1 MRIFIAGA
9 GNIGRYLAYDLGN
22 RGHEVTLIDLSD
34 DALKM
39 VPGEKVRRVTGDAC
53 SPRFLEDAGLRDADV
68 LIAATGDDEDNL
80 VASLLGKQE
89 FAVPRVVARVNHP
102 VNEWLF
108 DDSWGVDLAVSPPHM
123 LTALVEEEVSSGDL
137 VHLLK
142 LQRGKVELVEVRL
155 AANSPAVDRR
165 IEELELP
172 GDVTLV
178 AILREGHVVTCRGTT
193 PLTQGDEVLA
203 IVGEE
208 NVEELRNILVGP
220 SAGGGAEQRSQP

>member
-1 MRIFIAGA
+1 MKIFVAGA

-22 RGHEVTLIDLSD
+22 RGHEVTLMDLSVE
-34 DALKM
+34 ALDM
-39 VPGEKVRRVTGDAC
+39 VPGENVRKLSGDAC
-53 SPRFLEDAGLRDADV
+53 SPQILERAGLRNADV
-68 LIAATGDDEDNL
+68 VIAATGDDEDNL
-80 VASLLGKQE
+80 VVSLLAKQE

-123 LTALVEEEVSSGDL
+123 LTALVEEEVSSGDV

-155 AANSPAVDRR
+155 DADSPAVDRR

-178 AILREGHVVTCRGTT
+178 AVLREGHVVTCRGTT
-193 PLTQGDEVLA
+193 PLVEGDEVLA
-203 IVGEE
+203 IVAEE
-208 NVEELRNILVGP
+208 QVEQLRKVLVGD
-220 SAGGGAEQRSQP
+220 AEAAQP

>member
-1 MRIFIAGA
+1 MKIFVAGA

-22 RGHEVTLIDLSD
+22 RGHEVTLLDLSQE
-34 DALKM
+34 ALDM
-39 VPGEKVRRVTGDAC
+39 LPGENVQTMVGDAC
-53 SPRFLEDAGLRDADV
+53 SPQFLEQAGLRKADV

-80 VASLLGKQE
+80 VASLLAKQE

-155 AANSPAVDRR
+155 AADSPAVDRR
-165 IEELELP
+165 IEELDLP
-172 GDVTLV
+172 SDVTLV
-178 AILREGHVVTCRGTT
+178 AVLREGHVVTCRGTT
-193 PLTQGDEVLA
+193 PLVEGDEVLA
-203 IVGEE
+203 IVGEQQ
-208 NVEELRNILVGP
+208 VDVLRRLLVGE
-220 SAGGGAEQRSQP
+220 AAAAQP

>member
-1 MRIFIAGA
+1 MKIFVAGA

-22 RGHEVTLIDLSD
+22 RGHDVTLMDLSQE
-34 DALKM
+34 ALDM
-39 VPGEKVRRVTGDAC
+39 LPGENVKTMVGDAC
-53 SPRFLEDAGLRDADV
+53 SPRVLEHAGLRSADV

-80 VASLLGKQE
+80 VVSLLAKQE

-155 AANSPAVDRR
+155 DANSPAVDRR
-165 IEELELP
+165 IEELDLP
-172 GDVTLV
+172 SDVTLV
-178 AILREGHVVTCRGTT
+178 AVLREGHVVTCRATT
-193 PLTQGDEVLA
+193 PLVEGDELLA
-203 IVGEE
+203 IVAGHQIEH
-208 NVEELRNILVGP
+208 LRRVLVG
-220 SAGGGAEQRSQP
+220 QPAVA

>member
-1 MRIFIAGA
+1 MKIFVAGA

-22 RGHEVTLIDLSD
+22 RGHEVVLMDLSQQ
-34 DALKM
+34 ALDM
-39 VPGEKVRRVTGDAC
+39 LPGENVKTMIGDAC
-53 SPRFLEDAGLRDADV
+53 SPQSLERAGLRTADV

-80 VASLLGKQE
+80 VVSLLAKQE

-102 VNEWLF
+102 TNEWLF

-155 AANSPAVDRR
+155 AADSPAVDRR
-165 IEELELP
+165 IEELDLP
-172 GDVTLV
+172 NDVTLV
-178 AILREGHVVTCRGTT
+178 AVLREGHVVTCRGTT
-193 PLTQGDEVLA
+193 PLVEGDEVLA
-203 IVGEE
+203 IVGEQQ
-208 NVEELRNILVGP
+208 VEHLRKLLVG
-220 SAGGGAEQRSQP
+220 GAAVGQP

>member
-1 MRIFIAGA
+1 MKIFVAGA

-22 RGHEVTLIDLSD
+22 RGHEVTLMDLSQP
-34 DALKM
+34 ALDM
-39 VPGEKVRRVTGDAC
+39 VPGDNIRRITGDAC
-53 SPRFLEDAGLRDADV
+53 SPGVLEAAGLREVDV

-80 VASLLGKQE
+80 VVSLLAKQE

-108 DDSWGVDLAVSPPHM
+108 DDQWGVDLAVSPPHM

-142 LQRGKVELVEVRL
+142 LQRGKAELVEVRL
-155 AANSPAVDRR
+155 DAASPAVDRR

-172 GDVTLV
+172 SDATLV
-178 AILREGHVVTCRGTT
+178 AVLRDGNVMTCRGTT
-193 PLTQGDEVLA
+193 PLIEGDEVLA
-203 IVGEE
+203 LVNADSVEHLRKVLVGEA
-208 NVEELRNILVGP
+208 P
-220 SAGGGAEQRSQP
+220 AA

>member
-1 MRIFIAGA
+1 MKVFVAGA

-22 RGHEVTLIDLSD
+22 RGHDVTLMDLSQP
-34 DALKM
+34 ALEM
-39 VPGEKVRRVTGDAC
+39 VPGEIRRVTGDAC
-53 SPRFLEDAGLRDADV
+53 SPDALEEAGLRQADV

-80 VASLLGKQE
+80 VISLLAKQE

-108 DDSWGVDLAVSPPHM
+108 DDMWGVDLAVSPPHM

-142 LQRGKVELVEVRL
+142 LQRGKAELVEVRL
-155 AANSPAVDRR
+155 HPDSPAVDRR

-172 GDVTLV
+172 SDVTLV
-178 AILREGHVVTCRGTT
+178 AVLRDGHVVTCRGTT
-193 PLTQGDEVLA
+193 PLTTGDEVFAL
-203 IVGEE
+203 VNG
-208 NVEELRNILVGP
+208 NGVEHLRRVLVGDTT
-220 SAGGGAEQRSQP
+220 QP